1 MSRRTGWASSS
12 RPLGLLL
19 LSSQTS
25 QQGAPRVSST
35 SRTLSSTPRTALHS
49 AFSCAWCGRT
59 ASAVADDGTLR
70 HHCPSC
76 LQFRHDPDPAEGGS
90 GDCRG
95 RMSPIAVAV
104 PGTGGW
110 MVIHRCE
117 RCDGLTS
124 SPTRA
129 DDNQLILMRL
139 TVRPLAQPPFPLEAF
154 GDL

>member
-1 MSRRTGWASSS
+1 M
-12 RPLGLLL
+12 
-19 LSSQTS
+19 
-25 QQGAPRVSST
+25 SST
-35 SRTLSSTPRTALHS
+35 SRTLSSTPSTAPHS
-49 AFSCAWCGRT
+49 VFSCAWCGRT
-59 ASAVADDGTLR
+59 ASAVADDGTQR

-76 LQFRHDPDPAEGGS
+76 LQFQHLPHPDPDPTDGDS

-104 PGTGGW
+104 PRTGGW
-110 MVIHRCE
+110 MVIHRCV

-129 DDNQLILMRL
+129 DDNQLVLMRL
-139 TVRPLAQPPFPLEAF
+139 AVRPLAQPPFPLEAF

>member
-1 MSRRTGWASSS
+1 M
-12 RPLGLLL
+12 
-19 LSSQTS
+19 
-25 QQGAPRVSST
+25 SST
-35 SRTLSSTPRTALHS
+35 DRTPSSTPRTTLNT

-59 ASAVADDGTLR
+59 VSADDGARR

-76 LQFRHDPDPAEGGS
+76 LHFQHVPDPADGGS

-104 PGTGGW
+104 PRTGGW
-110 MVIHRCE
+110 VVIHRCV
-117 RCDGLTS
+117 RCDELTS
-124 SPTRA
+124 HPART

-139 TVRPLAQPPFPLEAF
+139 AVRPLAQPPFPLEAF